1 MSFSELHN
9 DSTDN
14 DDDEHLKC
22 FLCASHET
30 MSQNRGILSL
40 IHAHYDDLL
49 LSRKSCTKD

>member
-30 MSQNRGILSL
+30 MSQNRSILSL
-40 IHAHYDDLL
+40 VHAHYDDLL